1 MTFAYLRRRL
11 DALMRRFARELDLI
25 KARRVVEPIAQ
36 QWDPAEPPEPNHV
49 IRRIADAGIRS
60 FAFANLGEYLFATI
74 RKGEQ
79 PNPITMVRKLF
90 PYAWDHRYD
99 GFFRWDLP
107 PDPYV
112 RRPIPDWC
120 R

>member
-11 DALMRRFARELDLI
+11 DALMRRFARELALI
-25 KARRVVEPIAQ
+25 KLRRTVEPIAAE
-36 QWDPAEPPEPNHV
+36 WNPAEPPEPNHV
-49 IRRIADAGIRS
+49 IRRIADAGFRLNTY
-60 FAFANLGEYLFATI
+60 ANLDEYLLATV

-79 PNPITMVRKLF
+79 PNPFTMVRKLL
-90 PYAWDHRYD
+90 PWAWDHRYD
-99 GFFRWDLP
+99 GFFMWDLP

-112 RRPIPDWC
+112 RQPIPDWC